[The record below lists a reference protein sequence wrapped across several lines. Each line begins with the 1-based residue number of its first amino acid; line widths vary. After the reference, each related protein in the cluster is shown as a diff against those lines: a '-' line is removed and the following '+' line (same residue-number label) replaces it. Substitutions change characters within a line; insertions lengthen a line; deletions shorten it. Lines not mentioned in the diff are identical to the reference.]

1 MYANSVDLS
10 ILFALHAKAAKY
22 PRNRRIGK
30 QLLSRGGQDA
40 RMSLADYTA
49 TRVFQSPFLRRSET
63 ISGGG
68 AVIGALLTGPFY
80 YWKKQAPVEA
90 LILFTI
96 QLVLFVLSNRAIA
109 TGAIDSTTPSLV
121 LWLGAAL
128 LAPVLLPM
136 CYRRKGW
143 IEVATI

>member
-1 MYANSVDLS
+1 MV
-10 ILFALHAKAAKY
+10 AKMA
-22 PRNRRIGK
+22 G
-30 QLLSRGGQDA
+30 
-40 RMSLADYTA
+40 MSLADYTA
-49 TRVFQSPFLRRSET
+49 TRIFQSPFLRRTQT

-80 YWKKQAPVEA
+80 YWRKQAPVEA

-96 QLVLFVLSNRAIA
+96 QLILFLLSNRAIVDG
-109 TGAIDSTTPSLV
+109 TFDTTTPSLV
-121 LWLGAAL
+121 LWLGSAL

-143 IEVATI
+143 IEIATI